1 LDIEPQA
8 RQSSLARDRRLVATV
23 VALSSRGRVSRP
35 RRASLFIVIKTVP
48 QRQRS
53 DAVRDKLPVKR
64 AFVGDPQP
72 ALPRAGR
79 PFPSSGDVLRSR
91 VTVRRAGRPLDRDR
105 CRAASAALQP
115 GAASCPCASAG
126 EQHEQCSRCS
136 GGAVLD
142 QAVVGEVAAGDS
154 HSVILASCGWR
165 FFVLSIVACFAILI
179 TGRYFDLNLGV
190 LRWR

>member
-1 LDIEPQA
+1 
-8 RQSSLARDRRLVATV
+8 
-23 VALSSRGRVSRP
+23 VSRP
-35 RRASLFIVIKTVP
+35 RRASLFIVTQSHSDSAATPFEIK
-48 QRQRS
+48 
-53 DAVRDKLPVKR
+53 LLVKR
-64 AFVGDPQP
+64 AFVGDPRP

-165 FFVLSIVACFAILI
+165 FFVLSIVAYFAILI
-179 TGRYFDLNLGV
+179 TGRYPRAIFDLNLGV